1 MRYLGGKS
9 RLANEI
15 AGAIMADATTYPD
28 SVYFEPMVG
37 GGSVLAE
44 MAPHFTGR
52 TVASDVSPDLIQ
64 MWHAVTYNGWEPPDT
79 LPEDEW
85 RDLRSSKPS
94 PLRGFAGFG
103 CSFGGRFFE
112 GYARDTKGTNY
123 AAQAKRG
130 VMRKAKVFREN
141 GVRFECRDYADPT
154 VFEGDVMYFDPPYA
168 GTKPY
173 SGTAPFDHDRF
184 WKTACRYRDL
194 GANVYVSEF
203 EAPYPFG
210 ITWSKERKVGLGVQ
224 SGAAYSI
231 RKDALWK

>member
-1 MRYLGGKS
+1 MHYMGGKS
-9 RLANEI
+9 RLAKEI
-15 AGAIMADATTYPD
+15 ANAIMDDAVVYPD

-44 MAPHFTGR
+44 MAQNFPNR
-52 TVASDVSPDLIQ
+52 SVASDVSLDLIL
-64 MWHAVTYNGWEPPDT
+64 MWDAATNGWEPPDT

-112 GYARDTKGTNY
+112 GYARDAKGTNY
-123 AAQAKRG
+123 AAQAKRSI
-130 VMRKAKVFREN
+130 MRKAAIFREN
-141 GVRFECRDYADPT
+141 TVEFECRDYADQD
-154 VFEGDVMYFDPPYA
+154 VLDGDVMYFDPPYA

-184 WKTACRYRDL
+184 WKTARRYRDL

-210 ITWSKERKVGLGVQ
+210 ILWSKDRKVGLGVQ
-224 SGAAYSI
+224 SGAAYST